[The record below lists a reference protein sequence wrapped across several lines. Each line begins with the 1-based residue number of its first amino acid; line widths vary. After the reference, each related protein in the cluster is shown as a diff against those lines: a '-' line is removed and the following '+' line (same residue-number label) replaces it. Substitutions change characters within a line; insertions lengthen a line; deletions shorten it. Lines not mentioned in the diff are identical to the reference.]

1 MILEY
6 IGALSFVMV
15 LVVIGVL
22 AYMFNTELRNLRQE
36 IDMLHLKEQSNQAE
50 INTLKVQLANRDETI
65 RTLKEELET
74 LRRRH
79 NDLQQK
85 YENGRRR
92 F

>member
-6 IGALSFVMV
+6 IGALSFV
-15 LVVIGVL
+15 LVVIAIGVL
-22 AYMFNTELRNLRQE
+22 SYLFNTELRSLRQE
-36 IDMLHLKEQSNQAE
+36 IDMLHMKEQSNQAE
-50 INTLKVQLANRDETI
+50 INTLKVQLVNRDETI

-74 LRRRH
+74 LRRWH

-85 YENGRRR
+85 YENGRKR